1 MHLVGGLLA
10 VLALS
15 ATFGGMVFFAV
26 IVTPLVFGTLSP
38 EDARVFTRAA
48 FPRYYRYIAIA
59 SGLAAL
65 GLLLHAEV
73 FLVSLP
79 ILVLVS
85 TLWLWMLWLPH
96 LNDLREGGDRT
107 GFTRGHRLSVMVNIG
122 AMMLTLITLV
132 VLFLR

>member
-1 MHLVGGLLA
+1 MHLFGDLLA

-26 IVTPLVFGTLSP
+26 VVTPLVFGTLSP
-38 EDARVFTRAA
+38 EDARVFTRVA

-59 SGLAAL
+59 SGLATL
-65 GLLLHAEV
+65 GFLLHAEV
-73 FLVSLP
+73 FLMSLP

-96 LNDLREGGDRT
+96 LNDLREAGDHT
-107 GFTRGHRLSVMVNIG
+107 GFMRGHRVSVLVNIG
-122 AMMLTLITLV
+122 AVMLTLIALV
-132 VLFLR
+132 VMFLR